1 MNNQLLA
8 RGKMFGLAFKTI
20 SRADFIELMKS
31 GRSGKLYEDLK
42 QANNNENGHYGFYQW
57 EGKPSFELYL
67 NEASLG
73 LKKAYKTQYEIK
85 SLPVNGS
92 SGKVKGAEQFFYV
105 KEKGFKN
112 GNSHLEFDEEF
123 DPRELRFEVY
133 RQGMFNGT
141 VCSTISP
148 TYKNQSFEL
157 MWNWSGYS
165 SDYIITSKGKC
176 YDLENEKREIKSA

>member
-1 MNNQLLA
+1 MKNQLLA
-8 RGKMFGLAFKTI
+8 RGKMFGLAFKSI
-20 SRADFIELMKS
+20 SRTDFKGLIKN
-31 GRSGKLYEDLK
+31 GRSGDLYESLK
-42 QANNNENGHYGFYQW
+42 EANNNEKAHYGFYQW

-92 SGKVKGAEQFFYV
+92 SGKLTGAEQFFYV
-105 KEKGFKN
+105 TEKGFKN
-112 GNSHLEFDEEF
+112 GNSHFDFDGDF
-123 DPRELRFEVY
+123 DPRELRFEVS
-133 RQGMFNGT
+133 RQGMFNRT
-141 VCSTISP
+141 MCSIINP
-148 TYKNQSFEL
+148 TYKNQTFEL

-176 YDLENEKREIKSA
+176 YDLQNEKREIKSA